1 MKSQELIKQLHHIKK
16 RTPLFTPSS
25 PSFHTPPLFTMP
37 TGRRRLLMFL
47 SLSLSALLV
56 RSHYFPSTPSAAQSD
71 WKSARATYYAAADPI
86 DAVGGACGYGDL
98 EKNGY
103 GKATAALSTVLFEKG
118 QICGACFEIRCVEDL
133 RWCIPGTSII
143 VTTSIT
149 VTATNF
155 CAPNYGF
162 EADGGGRCN
171 PPNSHFVLPIE
182 SFEKIAIW
190 KASNMPVQYRRIRC
204 RKEGGVRFT
213 IGGAGIFL
221 SVLISNV
228 AGAGDVAAVKIK
240 GSRTGWLPMGRN
252 WGQNWH
258 INADLKNQ
266 PLSFEITSS
275 DGVTLTSYNVAPKN
289 WEFGQTFEG
298 KQFES

>member
-1 MKSQELIKQLHHIKK
+1 
-16 RTPLFTPSS
+16 
-25 PSFHTPPLFTMP
+25 MP
-37 TGRRRLLMFL
+37 TRRLLLLL
-47 SLSLSALLV
+47 SLTFSLSSLLV
-56 RSHYFPSTPSAAQSD
+56 RSHYFPPSTPSASQPD
-71 WKSARATYYAAADPI
+71 WKPARATYYAAADPA

-98 EKNGY
+98 LKNGY

-118 QICGACFEIRCVEDL
+118 QICGACFEIRC
-133 RWCIPGTSII
+133 
-143 VTTSIT
+143 
-149 VTATNF
+149 
-155 CAPNYGF
+155 
-162 EADGGGRCN
+162 
-171 PPNSHFVLPIE
+171 
-182 SFEKIAIW
+182 
-190 KASNMPVQYRRIRC
+190 

-221 SVLISNV
+221 SVLISNA

-289 WEFGQTFEG
+289 WDFGQSFEG
-298 KQFES
+298 KQFDS